1 MLETYGRKIIRKF
14 RPNATKR
21 ALEVGDDV
29 TFPEFI
35 EYILKEGIHEQLNW
49 HWNTY
54 DDQCRPCSV
63 DFNFIGRFESLAR
76 DARYALKKAGVL
88 NFTQFPTNSNYPKR
102 RDELIKHYSQIPP
115 EWIMELGRVYRSS
128 FEMFGYPFPG
138 PLKVLLKNDTGQTGN
153 SIHSGIAGQTGNP

>member
-1 MLETYGRKIIRKF
+1 MSNSTGTGILTM
-14 RPNATKR
+14 TS
-21 ALEVGDDV
+21 VGPAAW
-29 TFPEFI
+29 TS
-35 EYILKEGIHEQLNW
+35 
-49 HWNTY
+49 TS
-54 DDQCRPCSV
+54 SV
-63 DFNFIGRFESLAR
+63 
-76 DARYALKKAGVL
+76 ALKKAGVL

>member
-1 MLETYGRKIIRKF
+1 MSNSTGTGILTMTSVG
-14 RPNATKR
+14 PAAWTSTSSV
-21 ALEVGDDV
+21 ALS
-29 TFPEFI
+29 P
-35 EYILKEGIHEQLNW
+35 
-49 HWNTY
+49 
-54 DDQCRPCSV
+54 
-63 DFNFIGRFESLAR
+63 R

-88 NFTQFPTNSNYPKR
+88 NFTQFPTNTNYPKR
-102 RDELIKHYSQIPP
+102 RDELIKHYSQVPP